1 MKIKFRYTSDGERE
15 VYVNGELLTGKKL
28 KKFLRDEAAQNR
40 RNLGEM
46 VATGKTPRGV
56 TNDSF
61 LGTRGTLA
69 KQFEGDPDVFRQVVG
84 NAQAAGY
91 TPSSNDV
98 YLSQLADY
106 PGDPKAFVSRSRGG
120 RGRVAEILEEKGVP
134 DLSGSVKAR
143 GRQDAPPPAVKLGT
157 DLVESNV
164 DKMIKKNP
172 ELKRVDRRDLRSE
185 AVKKHGAQSQV

>member
-1 MKIKFRYTSDGERE
+1 MKTKITYNRDGSKTVIVNGKELHGKALKKWERE
-15 VYVNGELLTGKKL
+15 QEQLARENLAAMVETGK
-28 KKFLRDEAAQNR
+28 FP
-40 RNLGEM
+40 GS
-46 VATGKTPRGV
+46 V

-84 NAQAAGY
+84 NAKAAGY

-98 YLSQLADY
+98 YLSQLADF

-120 RGRVAEILEEKGVP
+120 RQRVAEILDQKGVP
-134 DLSGSVKAR
+134 DLSGSVKAK

-164 DKMIKKNP
+164 EKMVKKNP
-172 ELKRVDRRDLRSE
+172 DLKRVDRRDLRAE
-185 AVKKHGAQSQV
+185 AVKKHGAQT

>member
-1 MKIKFRYTSDGERE
+1 MKTKITYNRDGSKTVVVNGKELHGKALKKWERE
-15 VYVNGELLTGKKL
+15 QEQLARENL
-28 KKFLRDEAAQNR
+28 AA
-40 RNLGEM
+40 M
-46 VATGKTPRGV
+46 VETGKTPRGV

-69 KQFEGDPDVFRQVVG
+69 SQFDGDPDVFRQVIS
-84 NAQAAGY
+84 NAQRAGY
-91 TPSSNDV
+91 NPSSSDV

-120 RGRVAEILEEKGVP
+120 RQQVADVLNEKGVA
-134 DLSGSVKAR
+134 DMSGSVKAK

-164 DKMIKKNP
+164 DKMIKKTP
-172 ELKRVDRRDLRSE
+172 DLKKVDRRELRSE